1 MFREKIENLIKQT
14 LKKKLNIKD
23 FKNLELELATPP
35 DFKMGDYSWPCFSL
49 AKIVKKSP
57 REIAEILAEGIKPTK
72 EIEKVEAVI
81 GYLNFFVNKI
91 LLAEITIKKTLKKKD
106 NYGKG
111 NLAKTSKDKKIILE
125 FSSPNTN
132 KPQHLGHLRNNVLGE
147 ALASILKSQ
156 NFKIIKTNLIN
167 DRGIHIC
174 KSMLAYQKFGNKETP
189 KSSGLKGDYLV
200 GKYYVLFGEKV
211 KENQKLLEEAQELL
225 RKWEAGDK
233 ETRKLWQ
240 KMNSWVYQ
248 GFKKTYKKLGVTFD
262 RYDFESKVYE
272 SGKIEVLKAF
282 KKGIC
287 YKREDGAIEIDLNKY
302 NLDKK
307 VLIRADGTTIY
318 IIPDIGVAKLRY
330 KKEKFD
336 QCLYITGFEQEYHFK
351 VLFKI
356 LELFNPDFNWHDK
369 LFHFPYGMVFL
380 PEGKI
385 KSREGKTV
393 EADELIKEI
402 EDLAKKEILKR
413 EPKLP
418 QNELKKRAEKIALS
432 SLKFFL
438 LKFTPKQEIH
448 FDPQKEVSF
457 EGATGPYLQYTYA
470 RIKSIL
476 RKAGPDKLKT
486 KLNFASFKTE
496 EEKELIKLIYT
507 FADILSLAAINYNPA
522 MLCEYLLQLA
532 SLFNKFYQKIPV
544 LKAETKELK
553 EARVALIKCAAIVI
567 KNGLK
572 ILGIETLE
580 KM

>member
-1 MFREKIENLIKQT
+1 MFREKIENLIKQV
-14 LKKKLNIKD
+14 LKKKFNIKN
-23 FKNLELELATPP
+23 FKGLDLSLATPP
-35 DFKMGDYSWPCFSL
+35 DFKMGDYSWPCFPL

-72 EIEKVEAVI
+72 EIEKIEAVN

-91 LLAEITIKKTLKKKD
+91 LLAEITIKKTLKEKD
-106 NYGKG
+106 NYGKSDFV
-111 NLAKTSKDKKIILE
+111 KTSKGKKIILE

-147 ALASILKSQ
+147 TLANILKSQ
-156 NFKIIKTNLIN
+156 KIEVIKTNLIN

-174 KSMLAYQKFGNKETP
+174 KSMLAYQKFGNNETP

-200 GKYYVLFGEKV
+200 GKYYVLFGEKA
-211 KENQKLLEEAQELL
+211 KENPKLLDEAQELL
-225 RKWEAGDK
+225 RKWETGDK

-248 GFKKTYKKLGVTFD
+248 GFKETYKKLGITFD
-262 RYDFESKVYE
+262 RYDYESEVYE
-272 SGKIEVLKAF
+272 LGKKEILKAF

-287 YKREDGAIEIDLNKY
+287 YKRDDGAIEIDLSKY
-302 NLDKK
+302 NLGKK

-318 IIPDIGVAKLRY
+318 IVQDIGVAKLRY
-330 KKEKFD
+330 KEEKFD
-336 QCLYITGFEQEYHFK
+336 HCMYITGFEQEYHFK

-356 LELFNPDFNWHDK
+356 LELFGFKWVGK

-393 EADELIKEI
+393 EIDELIKEV
-402 EDLAKKEILKR
+402 ESLVKQEILKR
-413 EPKLP
+413 EPKLF
-418 QNELKKRAEKIALS
+418 QTELKKRAEKIALS

-448 FDPQKEVSF
+448 FDPQKEISF

-476 RKAGPDKLKT
+476 RKAGSDKLKT
-486 KLNFASFKTE
+486 KLNFVSFKTG
-496 EEKELIKLIYT
+496 EEKELIKSLYA
-507 FADILSLAAINYNPA
+507 FSDILKFAAINYNPA

-532 SLFNKFYQKIPV
+532 SLFNKFYQNISV

-553 EARVALIKCAAIVI
+553 EARVDLIKCAAIVI

>member
-14 LKKKLNIKD
+14 LKKKFNIKNSKGLD
-23 FKNLELELATPP
+23 LSLATPP
-35 DFKMGDYSWPCFSL
+35 DFKMGDYSWPCFPL

-72 EIEKVEAVI
+72 EIKKAEAVN
-81 GYLNFFVNKI
+81 GYLNFFVNQT
-91 LLAEITIKKTLKKKD
+91 LFSENTIKKILKEKD

-111 NLAKTSKDKKIILE
+111 NFAKTFKDKKIILE

-156 NFKIIKTNLIN
+156 NFKIFKTNLIN

-174 KSMLAYQKFGNKETP
+174 KSMLAYQKFGNNETP

-200 GKYYVLFGEKV
+200 GKYYVLFGEKA
-211 KENQKLLEEAQELL
+211 KENPKLLDEARELL

-233 ETRKLWQ
+233 ETKKLWQ

-248 GFKKTYKKLGVTFD
+248 GFKETYKKLGVTFD
-262 RYDFESKVYE
+262 RYDFESKIYE
-272 SGKIEVLKAF
+272 SGKKEVLKAF

-287 YKREDGAIEIDLNKY
+287 YRREDGAIEIDLSKY

-318 IIPDIGVAKLRY
+318 IVQDIGVAKLRY
-330 KKEKFD
+330 EEEKFD
-336 QCLYITGFEQEYHFK
+336 HCIYITGFEQEYHFK

-356 LELFNPDFNWHDK
+356 LELFGFKWANK

-380 PEGKI
+380 PEGKM

-402 EDLAKKEILKR
+402 EYLAKKEILKR
-413 EPKLP
+413 EPKLS
-418 QNELKKRAEKIALS
+418 QTELKKRAEKIALS

-448 FDPQKEVSF
+448 FDPKKEVYF
-457 EGATGPYLQYTYA
+457 EGETGPYIQYAYA
-470 RIKSIL
+470 RIQSIL
-476 RKAGPDKLKT
+476 RKLKI
-486 KLNFASFKTE
+486 
-496 EEKELIKLIYT
+496 IKLDKIS
-507 FADILSLAAINYNPA
+507 FSCLGGLDEQILLVSLSQFPQALERSAYNYNPA
-522 MLCEYLLQLA
+522 ILCEYLLRLA
-532 SLFNKFYQKIPV
+532 SSFNKFYQKIPV
-544 LKAETKELK
+544 LKAQTKELK
-553 EARVALIKCAAIVI
+553 EARVALIKCVAIVV